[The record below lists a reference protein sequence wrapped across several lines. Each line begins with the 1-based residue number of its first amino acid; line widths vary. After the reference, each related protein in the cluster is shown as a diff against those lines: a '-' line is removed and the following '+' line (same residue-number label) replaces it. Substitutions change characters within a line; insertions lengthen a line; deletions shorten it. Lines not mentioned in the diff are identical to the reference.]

1 MKPASGAAHHDV
13 SGAEIVAYDPRSHSA
28 ALVRE
33 YAEALPAGVA
43 SDLFL
48 RAVEEVGDKLTDFDL
63 HLLYEMADHF
73 WNAEQA
79 RADVRENGLK
89 VSTEWG
95 DRPNPMLKV
104 SRDESAAAMRIA
116 ERYALT
122 FADRLRAGIMQLAGQ
137 TMLAQLHTEMAD
149 AIVGR
154 ILEAEVRAPL
164 PAGWKQL
171 RKPELEQ
178 LAERRQLTLPERA
191 TRKDLIAA
199 LELS

>member
-1 MKPASGAAHHDV
+1 MQPSSGAAHHPLA
-13 SGAEIVAYDPRSHSA
+13 GEQIVEYAPRSYSEDLA
-28 ALVRE
+28 RD
-33 YAEALPAGVA
+33 YAESLPAGTA
-43 SDLFL
+43 RDLFL
-48 RAVEEVGDKLTDFDL
+48 RAVEELGDKLTDFDL
-63 HLLYEMADHF
+63 HLLYEMAGHF
-73 WNAEQA
+73 FNAEQA
-79 RADVRENGLK
+79 KAYVAADGILVETDFGM
-89 VSTEWG
+89 
-95 DRPNPMLKV
+95 RPNPALKV
-104 SRDESAAAMRIA
+104 GRDELSAAMKIA

-122 FADRLRAGIMQLAGQ
+122 FTDRLRAGVLQLAGQ
-137 TMLAQLHTEMAD
+137 TMLHQLHSEMAD

-164 PAGWKQL
+164 PAGWKRL